1 MKKGEIVEAV
11 CREMHYP
18 NRGICEIADAPVSL
32 FPEALHE
39 NNVEQKERAEFLP
52 SDTGVRIPAS
62 ESAADFSVSSD
73 TAIEDEPVEIAVKN
87 AIPGQ
92 RLSVRAL
99 RKKGGIWHGQALSV
113 VEKSSLEDRPA
124 GEVCPHY
131 SECGGCLFQTLS
143 YKNTLVVKNDE
154 VRRLF
159 EPVFTNGFASETFQN
174 LYEGMVPSPDVSAYR
189 NKMEFSFGDHEKGGP
204 MTLGMHKR
212 NSFYDIVTTDHC
224 NIISADMRAILSETL
239 HFFSERNVPYY
250 HKNEEKG
257 FLRHLVV
264 REGQNTGELLV
275 DLVTTTQ
282 YPPAEMAVL
291 LSDWKAALL
300 KLPLSGKLVSILHT
314 ANDAISDA
322 VIDQGTEVLY
332 GEDAFT
338 DTVLGINFRISPF
351 SFFQTNTRGAEKL
364 YSVVRNMVTDSLAGQ
379 AGLIYDL
386 YCGTGTITQLMAA
399 VAERV
404 IGVEIVPEAVEKAK
418 ENAAMNGIENAEFI
432 CDDVF
437 HALDSMPE
445 KPDVMIL
452 DPPRDGV
459 AKKAL
464 EKILSYNVENIVYVS
479 CKPTSLARD
488 IPAFHEAGYRAAK
501 MVSVDMF
508 PYTAQVETVCLLSKG
523 DVKSQ
528 KLRVEFSLEDMDTD
542 GFKKGATY
550 NAIRDWIKEKYGY
563 RVTNLNI
570 AQVKQ
575 KHGII
580 ERENYNKPKSPE
592 SKQPGCPE
600 EKVKAIEDAMRHFHM
615 L

>member
-257 FLRHLVV
+257 FLRHLLL
-264 REGQNTGELLV
+264 REGKNTGELLI
-275 DLVTTTQ
+275 DLVTTSQ
-282 YPPAEMAVL
+282 APHSGAASESAAGEENAAEKN
-291 LSDWKAALL
+291 KAALAGTGNPAEIEALL
-300 KLPLSGKLVSILHT
+300 KAWKEAILALPLSAKVAGILHT
-314 ANDAISDA
+314 TNDAISDA

-332 GEDAFT
+332 GEASFT
-338 DTVLGINFRISPF
+338 DTILGINFAISPF

-364 YSVVRNMVTDSLAGQ
+364 YSVVRNMVTDSIDNQ
-379 AGLIYDL
+379 ARLIYDL
-386 YCGTGTITQLMAA
+386 YCGTGTISQLMAA
-399 VAERV
+399 VSDRV
-404 IGVEIVPEAVEKAK
+404 VGVEIVPEAVEKAK
-418 ENAAMNGIENAEFI
+418 ENAALNGLANCEFI

-464 EKILSYNVENIVYVS
+464 EKILSYGVDSIVYVS
-479 CKPTSLARD
+479 CKPSSLARD
-488 IPAFHEAGYRAAK
+488 IPAFHEAGYRAKK
-501 MVSVDMF
+501 MVAVDMF
-508 PYTAQVETVCLLSKG
+508 PFTAEVEVLCLLSK
-523 DVKSQ
+523 
-528 KLRVEFSLEDMDTD
+528 
-542 GFKKGATY
+542 
-550 NAIRDWIKEKYGY
+550 
-563 RVTNLNI
+563 
-570 AQVKQ
+570 
-575 KHGII
+575 
-580 ERENYNKPKSPE
+580 
-592 SKQPGCPE
+592 
-600 EKVKAIEDAMRHFHM
+600 
-615 L
+615 

>member
-257 FLRHLVV
+257 FLRHLLL
-264 REGQNTGELLV
+264 REGKNTGELLI
-275 DLVTTTQ
+275 DLVTTSQ
-282 YPPAEMAVL
+282 APHSGAASESAAGEENAAEKN
-291 LSDWKAALL
+291 KAALAGTGNPAEIEALL
-300 KLPLSGKLVSILHT
+300 KAWKEAILALPLSAKVAGILHT
-314 ANDAISDA
+314 TNDAISDA

-332 GEDAFT
+332 GEASFT
-338 DTVLGINFRISPF
+338 DTILGINFAISPF

-364 YSVVRNMVTDSLAGQ
+364 YSVVRNMVTDSIDNQ
-379 AGLIYDL
+379 ARLIYDL
-386 YCGTGTITQLMAA
+386 YCGTGTISQLMAA
-399 VAERV
+399 VSDRV
-404 IGVEIVPEAVEKAK
+404 VGVEIVPEAVEKAK
-418 ENAAMNGIENAEFI
+418 ENAALNGLANCEFI

-464 EKILSYNVENIVYVS
+464 EKILSYGVDSIVYVS
-479 CKPTSLARD
+479 CKPSSLARD
-488 IPAFHEAGYRAAK
+488 IPAFHEAGYRAKK
-501 MVSVDMF
+501 MVAVDMF
-508 PYTAQVETVCLLSKG
+508 PFTAQVETVCLLSKLSEAKNHIS
-523 DVKSQ
+523 VK
-528 KLRVEFSLEDMDTD
+528 VDMDEMDLTAAES
-542 GFKKGATY
+542 KATY
-550 NAIRDWIKEKYGY
+550 QEIQEW
-563 RVTNLNI
+563 
-570 AQVKQ
+570 
-575 KHGII
+575 
-580 ERENYNKPKSPE
+580 
-592 SKQPGCPE
+592 
-600 EKVKAIEDAMRHFHM
+600 
-615 L
+615 

>member
-11 CREMHYP
+11 CRETHYP
-18 NRGICEIADAPVSL
+18 NRGICECTEPPVS
-32 FPEALHE
+32 FARTEEQE
-39 NNVEQKERAEFLP
+39 NNINPEG
-52 SDTGVRIPAS
+52 ST
-62 ESAADFSVSSD
+62 DFSASASD
-73 TAIEDEPVEIAVKN
+73 GETEETEENSRIAVKN
-87 AIPGQ
+87 TIPGQ
-92 RLSVRAL
+92 RLSVRLL
-99 RKKGGIWHGQALSV
+99 RKKGGIWHGQPLSV
-113 VEKSSLEDRPA
+113 LEKSPMEDRPI
-124 GEVCPHY
+124 EDVCPHAG
-131 SECGGCLFQTLS
+131 ECGGCLFQTLS
-143 YKNTLVVKNDE
+143 YGNTLAVKE
-154 VRRLF
+154 AEIRRLF
-159 EPVFTNGFASETFQN
+159 EPVFSGDHAETFQRIYGGT
-174 LYEGMVPSPDVSAYR
+174 LPSPDETAYR
-189 NKMEFSFGDHEKGGP
+189 NKMEFSFGDREKGGP
-204 MTLGMHKR
+204 MTLGLHRR
-212 NSFYDIVTTDHC
+212 NSYYDIVTTEWC
-224 NIISADMRAILSETL
+224 NIISHDMRTILIETL
-239 HFFSERNVPYY
+239 QFFREREVPYY

-264 REGQNTGELLV
+264 REGKNTGELLV

-282 YPPAEMAVL
+282 YPPAEIASL
-291 LSDWKAALL
+291 LDDWKAALL
-300 KLPLSGKLVSILHT
+300 KLPLDGKLVSILHT

-338 DTVLGINFRISPF
+338 DTILGINFRISPF

-508 PYTAQVETVCLLSKG
+508 PYTAHVETVCL
-523 DVKSQ
+523 
-528 KLRVEFSLEDMDTD
+528 
-542 GFKKGATY
+542 
-550 NAIRDWIKEKYGY
+550 IEKA
-563 RVTNLNI
+563 R
-570 AQVKQ
+570 
-575 KHGII
+575 
-580 ERENYNKPKSPE
+580 
-592 SKQPGCPE
+592 
-600 EKVKAIEDAMRHFHM
+600 
-615 L
+615 